1 MRLRPGT
8 PLIKLDKKIN
18 EENSKEIKNT
28 NDSILKNFSNF
39 MKEII
44 ENKNESSFLSGDKNI
59 IKYVLSKYL
68 NIPEENLN
76 SLKKLSII
84 ITNDYGLLNQFGTFL
99 PELKL
104 LKLNNSNILSFNDI
118 GTNFNN
124 IQCLQM
130 KNCHLKNINGI
141 ICMQNLEILDI
152 EDNEVS
158 DLLDIDMCS
167 KLTKIVLK
175 KNKISDGDNLTFLS
189 SISNLEYVDIRNNPI
204 CEDNN
209 NIENTLIDVKI
220 VLWNDSHNIL
230 FQDVVRQFDD
240 NLYELNNKKQQ
251 NKIDNKIEKEID
263 NLLKMNNIKNN
274 ESSVR
279 IGGNHNLNPLIRKTK
294 IQIDIIDKPNLSPV
308 TKEKVNCN
316 KNKQDNNFSDKIN
329 NNKNNINAFRSTL
342 SKKQTLKPIKQNN
355 GTDFLID
362 RTHYSNGSS
371 TSGGTHSSKENTCY
385 PFKLIVKDDNKDIR
399 SLSNNKI
406 KIKPIKK

>member
-99 PELKL
+99 PELKS

>member
-274 ESSVR
+274 ESNVR

>member
-8 PLIKLDKKIN
+8 PLIKLNKKKN

-274 ESSVR
+274 ESNVR

-385 PFKLIVKDDNKDIR
+385 PFKLIVKDDNKEIR

>member
-99 PELKL
+99 PELKS

-209 NIENTLIDVKI
+209 NIENSLIDVKV

-385 PFKLIVKDDNKDIR
+385 PFKLIVKDDNKEIR

>member
-8 PLIKLDKKIN
+8 PLIKLNKKKN

-28 NDSILKNFSNF
+28 NDSVLKNFSNS

-99 PELKL
+99 PELKS

-209 NIENTLIDVKI
+209 NIENSLIDVKV

-274 ESSVR
+274 ESNAR

>member
-1 MRLRPGT
+1 
-8 PLIKLDKKIN
+8 
-18 EENSKEIKNT
+18 
-28 NDSILKNFSNF
+28 

-99 PELKL
+99 PELKS

-158 DLLDIDMCS
+158 DLLDIDMCN

-209 NIENTLIDVKI
+209 NIENTLIDVKV

-230 FQDVVRQFDD
+230 FQDVVQKFDD

-329 NNKNNINAFRSTL
+329 NNKNNINAFRSNL

-385 PFKLIVKDDNKDIR
+385 PFKLIVKDDNKEIR

>member
-294 IQIDIIDKPNLSPV
+294 IQIDIIDKPNLSLV
-308 TKEKVNCN
+308 NKEKENCN
-316 KNKQDNNFSDKIN
+316 KNKQDNNFTDKIN

-342 SKKQTLKPIKQNN
+342 LKKQTLKPIKQNN
-355 GTDFLID
+355 GSDFLID

-385 PFKLIVKDDNKDIR
+385 PFKLIVKDDNKEIR

>member
-99 PELKL
+99 PELKS

-209 NIENTLIDVKI
+209 NIENSLIDVKV

-316 KNKQDNNFSDKIN
+316 KNKQDNNFTDKIN

>member
-355 GTDFLID
+355 GTDFLLD

>member
-251 NKIDNKIEKEID
+251 NKTDNKIEKEID

>member
-1 MRLRPGT
+1 
-8 PLIKLDKKIN
+8 
-18 EENSKEIKNT
+18 
-28 NDSILKNFSNF
+28 

-175 KNKISDGDNLTFLS
+175 KIKS
-189 SISNLEYVDIRNNPI
+189 VM
-204 CEDNN
+204 
-209 NIENTLIDVKI
+209 
-220 VLWNDSHNIL
+220 
-230 FQDVVRQFDD
+230 
-240 NLYELNNKKQQ
+240 
-251 NKIDNKIEKEID
+251 EI
-263 NLLKMNNIKNN
+263 I
-274 ESSVR
+274 
-279 IGGNHNLNPLIRKTK
+279 
-294 IQIDIIDKPNLSPV
+294 
-308 TKEKVNCN
+308 
-316 KNKQDNNFSDKIN
+316 
-329 NNKNNINAFRSTL
+329 
-342 SKKQTLKPIKQNN
+342 
-355 GTDFLID
+355 
-362 RTHYSNGSS
+362 
-371 TSGGTHSSKENTCY
+371 
-385 PFKLIVKDDNKDIR
+385 
-399 SLSNNKI
+399 
-406 KIKPIKK
+406 

>member
-8 PLIKLDKKIN
+8 PLIKLNKKKN

>member
-141 ICMQNLEILDI
+141 ICMQNVEILDI

-274 ESSVR
+274 ESNVR

-385 PFKLIVKDDNKDIR
+385 PFKLIVKDDNKEIR
-399 SLSNNKI
+399 ALSNNKI

>member
-209 NIENTLIDVKI
+209 NIENTLIDVKV

-294 IQIDIIDKPNLSPV
+294 IQIDIIDKQNSSPV
-308 TKEKVNCN
+308 NKEKINSN
-316 KNKQDNNFSDKIN
+316 KNKLDNNFTDKIN

-355 GTDFLID
+355 GSDFLID

>member
-99 PELKL
+99 PELKS

-209 NIENTLIDVKI
+209 NIENTLIDVKV

-274 ESSVR
+274 ESNVR

-385 PFKLIVKDDNKDIR
+385 PFKLIVKDDNKEIR
-399 SLSNNKI
+399 ALSNNKI

>member
-209 NIENTLIDVKI
+209 NIENTLIDVKV

>member
-209 NIENTLIDVKI
+209 NIENTLIDVKV

-385 PFKLIVKDDNKDIR
+385 PFKLIVKDDNKEIR

>member
-99 PELKL
+99 PELKS

-209 NIENTLIDVKI
+209 NIENTLIDVKV

-251 NKIDNKIEKEID
+251 NKTDNKIEKEID

-274 ESSVR
+274 ESNVR

-316 KNKQDNNFSDKIN
+316 KNKQDNNFTDKIN

-385 PFKLIVKDDNKDIR
+385 PFKLIVKDDNKEIR
-399 SLSNNKI
+399 ALSNNKI

>member
-274 ESSVR
+274 ESNVR
-279 IGGNHNLNPLIRKTK
+279 IGGNHNLNPLIRKAK

-385 PFKLIVKDDNKDIR
+385 PFKLIVKDDNKEIR

>member
-274 ESSVR
+274 ESNAR

>member
-99 PELKL
+99 PELKS

-209 NIENTLIDVKI
+209 NIENSLIDVKV

-251 NKIDNKIEKEID
+251 NKTDNKIEKEID

>member
-1 MRLRPGT
+1 
-8 PLIKLDKKIN
+8 
-18 EENSKEIKNT
+18 
-28 NDSILKNFSNF
+28 
-39 MKEII
+39 
-44 ENKNESSFLSGDKNI
+44 
-59 IKYVLSKYL
+59 
-68 NIPEENLN
+68 
-76 SLKKLSII
+76 
-84 ITNDYGLLNQFGTFL
+84 
-99 PELKL
+99 
-104 LKLNNSNILSFNDI
+104 
-118 GTNFNN
+118 
-124 IQCLQM
+124 
-130 KNCHLKNINGI
+130 
-141 ICMQNLEILDI
+141 
-152 EDNEVS
+152 
-158 DLLDIDMCS
+158 
-167 KLTKIVLK
+167 
-175 KNKISDGDNLTFLS
+175 
-189 SISNLEYVDIRNNPI
+189 
-204 CEDNN
+204 
-209 NIENTLIDVKI
+209 
-220 VLWNDSHNIL
+220 
-230 FQDVVRQFDD
+230 
-240 NLYELNNKKQQ
+240 
-251 NKIDNKIEKEID
+251 
-263 NLLKMNNIKNN
+263 MNNIKNN

>member
-240 NLYELNNKKQQ
+240 NLCELNNKKQQ
-251 NKIDNKIEKEID
+251 NKTDNKIEKEID

-274 ESSVR
+274 ESNVR

>member
-99 PELKL
+99 PELKS

-209 NIENTLIDVKI
+209 NIENSLIDVKV

-251 NKIDNKIEKEID
+251 NKTDNKIEKEID

-274 ESSVR
+274 ENNVR

-294 IQIDIIDKPNLSPV
+294 IQIDIIDKQNSSPV
-308 TKEKVNCN
+308 NKEKINSN
-316 KNKQDNNFSDKIN
+316 KNKLDNNFTDKIN

-355 GTDFLID
+355 GNDFLID

>member
-44 ENKNESSFLSGDKNI
+44 ENKNESSFHSGDKNI

>member
-8 PLIKLDKKIN
+8 PLIKLDKKKN

-385 PFKLIVKDDNKDIR
+385 PFKLIVKDDNKEIR

>member
-209 NIENTLIDVKI
+209 NIENTLIDVKV

-251 NKIDNKIEKEID
+251 NKTDNKIEKEID

>member
-209 NIENTLIDVKI
+209 NIENTLIDVKV

-251 NKIDNKIEKEID
+251 NKTDNKIEKEID

-274 ESSVR
+274 ESNVR

-294 IQIDIIDKPNLSPV
+294 IQIDIIDKPNLSLV
-308 TKEKVNCN
+308 NKEKENCN
-316 KNKQDNNFSDKIN
+316 KNKQDNNFTDKIN

-385 PFKLIVKDDNKDIR
+385 PFKLIVKDDNKEIR